1 MKVQPIS
8 RKTIPDIITRR
19 NLMQRTVL
27 ALGAVWLNSGV
38 ARGESTTKGHIVS
51 AADGPD
57 WQMSPGRTMS
67 YKLLSEHT
75 GDAVA
80 ILEETVPAGDGTP
93 LHIHRTSDEVIH
105 LMEGQLKVKLADDV
119 TTVGPG
125 AWIFIPRGVTHGWRN
140 TGTIPARASF
150 TFTPAD
156 GGKLFEQFR
165 LLGPLTPENL
175 VKAGPLMKRYGFELV
190 ARTWD

>member
-1 MKVQPIS
+1 
-8 RKTIPDIITRR
+8 
-19 NLMQRTVL
+19 
-27 ALGAVWLNSGV
+27 
-38 ARGESTTKGHIVS
+38 
-51 AADGPD
+51 
-57 WQMSPGRTMS
+57 MS

-80 ILEETVPAGDGTP
+80 IFEETVPAGDGTP